1 MSRTSRANARRR
13 ISLLASSGLV
23 SSSVVA
29 GLSAVAIATLA
40 PTAVWAGCSPDSV
53 GAGNTSGTAVANTAT
68 GEVCTGGETGIWYKA
83 TGNLTVVLQGAP
95 VSTAG
100 VGINDAVAG
109 NLKIGVDT
117 GVFTGGSIVNT
128 AGDGIFAATSAGSVE
143 IDTGSSVGPLA
154 AATVVGSANGIS
166 GSGSSGV
173 LINAY
178 NNVTGTNFDGILAG
192 SASSGQVIVNTGTNT
207 GGPVTVTGGFDGI
220 RTQDLGT
227 GRTPPTTHHT
237 QTRRTGKSPGH
248 PPHPRARDT
257 HQFNTDINGGL
268 CRR

>member
-40 PTAVWAGCSPDSV
+40 PAPAWAGCSPDSV

-128 AGDGIFAATSAGSVE
+128 AGDGNFPGDSAGQ
-143 IDTGSSVGPLA
+143 GGGRPRPPVGPPA
-154 AATVVGSANGIS
+154 ARPP
-166 GSGSSGV
+166 SSRPP
-173 LINAY
+173 
-178 NNVTGTNFDGILAG
+178 
-192 SASSGQVIVNTGTNT
+192 ASS
-207 GGPVTVTGGFDGI
+207 
-220 RTQDLGT
+220 
-227 GRTPPTTHHT
+227 
-237 QTRRTGKSPGH
+237 
-248 PPHPRARDT
+248 
-257 HQFNTDINGGL
+257 
-268 CRR
+268 